1 MRGAGVSLIHAPEP
15 ILRGRVE
22 TKPMTPA
29 TLTPPPAPPE
39 ASPPAADLRASAS
52 PFSARV
58 PLGRPQ
64 RREPTGRPTRNAIL
78 FSAAVHL
85 LLAAAFVLT
94 PSRREP
100 RLADSGGE
108 GGTLEKV
115 EYLDVG
121 DWPQGGG
128 SASASGTS
136 TLPAEAPA
144 AEAVSAAAADS
155 AAARTAPSAPSA
167 TAFPDRVPTRIPGAP
182 AGPGGRPGARPG
194 GAPGAAPA
202 GGAGQGQGQGQGSA
216 IGNNPAGG
224 RLGPGFGDRRLIVR
238 PEAVPERQ
246 MSDHERYMRG
256 LADRIET
263 YNDSV
268 ADEAD
273 RQRRARNWIFKDK
286 NGREWGIAEGGV
298 PVIAGKRIPVPIAP
312 PINVDRDTENRERA
326 RTRQREEIDRQA
338 DDIERDRVFRERTRA
353 IRERR
358 DRERR
363 EREEREKK
371 AEEEGDDTP

>member
-1 MRGAGVSLIHAPEP
+1 
-15 ILRGRVE
+15 
-22 TKPMTPA
+22 MTPA
-29 TLTPPPAPPE
+29 TLTPPPE
-39 ASPPAADLRASAS
+39 ATEVTPPAADLRAAAS

-64 RREPTGRPTRNAIL
+64 RREPTGRPTRNAFL
-78 FSAAVHL
+78 VSAALHL
-85 LLAAAFVLT
+85 LLAAAFVLA
-94 PSRREP
+94 PARREP
-100 RLADSGGE
+100 RVADSGGD

-121 DWPQGGG
+121 EWPRGGG
-128 SASASGTS
+128 TPSAGGADA
-136 TLPAEAPA
+136 LPAEAS
-144 AEAVSAAAADS
+144 AENAVSAAAADS
-155 AAARTAPSAPSA
+155 ASAPASRA
-167 TAFPDRVPTRIPGAP
+167 DSPAPAFPSRVPTRIPGVPGGP
-182 AGPGGRPGARPG
+182 AGRGRPG
-194 GAPGAAPA
+194 GAPGVVPGA
-202 GGAGQGQGQGQGSA
+202 GAGQGQGQGNG

-246 MSDHERYMRG
+246 MSDHERYMRR
-256 LADRIET
+256 LSDRLEAI
-263 YNDSV
+263 NDSV
-268 ADEAD
+268 AEEAD
-273 RQRRARNWIFKDK
+273 RQRRARNWIVKDK

-298 PVIAGKRIPVPIAP
+298 PVVAGRRIPVPIAP

-358 DRERR
+358 DKERR
-363 EREEREKK
+363 EREEREK
-371 AEEEGDDTP
+371 AGESSTP